1 MTTLSK
7 TQYLVSLDA
16 EKTIL
21 LLRSRRLPKKKAT
34 SQARPKRSNPCHYGL
49 LSKNV
54 LRMGTSSQWSYLGR
68 MLVNEPLSLKRKE
81 LKMAEASKS
90 VAEKKA
96 TNVVAFD
103 FATLKQDVGK
113 GNENV
118 GKEDLALPFLK
129 ILSGVD
135 PMLDKLEDARKG
147 DIYNSVTEASY
158 SGKEGIVIVPV
169 AYQREFLRWAPRG
182 QGSGAPTVYKTRAEC
197 PDVKRSEDDNKEY
210 CTDGSGDYIEET
222 HQHFV
227 LVIGAEGKGETALIP
242 MKSTQLKKSRKF
254 NSMIMAQSEKD
265 RFARLAYKSS
275 ENTLSECKERGS

>member
-1 MTTLSK
+1 
-7 TQYLVSLDA
+7 
-16 EKTIL
+16 
-21 LLRSRRLPKKKAT
+21 
-34 SQARPKRSNPCHYGL
+34 
-49 LSKNV
+49 
-54 LRMGTSSQWSYLGR
+54 
-68 MLVNEPLSLKRKE
+68 
-81 LKMAEASKS
+81 MAEASKS

-103 FATLKQDVGK
+103 FASLKQDVGK

-158 SGKEGIVIVPV
+158 SGKNGIVIVPV

-182 QGSGAPTVYKTRAEC
+182 QGSGAPTVYKTKQEC
-197 PDVKRSEDDNKEY
+197 PKTTRNEDDNKDY
-210 CTDGSGDYIEET
+210 VDDGSGDYIEET

-227 LVIGAEGKGETALIP
+227 LMLGEDGTAETALIP

-254 NSMIMAQSEKD
+254 NSMIMAQCQKD
-265 RFARLAYKSS
+265 GFARFAYKFRLKTLAEKNDKGSWHGW
-275 ENTLSECKERGS
+275 EMQLEGPLLSEETMSKNPAQFQKDLDTYEQAKTFSESVQEGSVEVKHQQTEGASNDQIPF